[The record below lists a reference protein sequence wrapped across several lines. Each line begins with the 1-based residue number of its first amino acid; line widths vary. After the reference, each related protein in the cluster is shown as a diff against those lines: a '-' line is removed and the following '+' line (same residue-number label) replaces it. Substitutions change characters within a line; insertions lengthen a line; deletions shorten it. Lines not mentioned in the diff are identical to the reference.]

1 MSYEFKGKYKQDAPR
16 QEQYT
21 FYISAKDQSGN
32 YAEPDS
38 ILLQHPG
45 IQKLNTPKVKGLISS
60 IKIEL
65 PTVYSKRSQTG
76 NPNDTE
82 SEEKDILGYRLHIQE
97 VDYDTEAPIGDEEI
111 VDIPVITWDERLST
125 IAAER
130 TLIEADMSRAKRKDV
145 IDKMAAVV
153 ILQNYLDSK
162 S

>member
-1 MSYEFKGKYKQDAPR
+1 MRIMGLDVGDKKTGVALSDPLELTAQGKTVIKFDTVADQIDYIVALV
-16 QEQYT
+16 EQYNV
-21 FYISAKDQSGN
+21 DQIVAGLPKNMNGSLGPR
-32 YAEPDS
+32 AE
-38 ILLQHPG
+38 
-45 IQKLNTPKVKGLISS
+45 KVLALI
-60 IKIEL
+60 EDL
-65 PTVYSKRSQTG
+65 
-76 NPNDTE
+76 
-82 SEEKDILGYRLHIQE
+82 
-97 VDYDTEAPIGDEEI
+97 EEI